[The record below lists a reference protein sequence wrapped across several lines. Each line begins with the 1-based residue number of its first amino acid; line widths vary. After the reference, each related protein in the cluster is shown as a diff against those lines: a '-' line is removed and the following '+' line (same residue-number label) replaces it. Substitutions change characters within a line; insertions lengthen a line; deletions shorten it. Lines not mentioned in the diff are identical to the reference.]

1 MLNMLSGLL
10 LQFFTLISGFI
21 LPKIVLAYFG
31 SQVNGLVSSLNQ
43 FLSYI
48 TLVEGGITG
57 VIVANLYKP
66 IVEHDDKKISSVLV
80 TADRFFKKIG
90 LLFIGYSVA
99 LSVAYPLV
107 FQTGFGFGYV
117 CLLTLILSL
126 NLLIQYM
133 FSLTLKTLLNADKK
147 GYIVNLTQTGI
158 VIFNIILALLSVMVC
173 PSIHLLRLI
182 SGMLFILQPV
192 VFGRYVRRH
201 YKLDRSAE
209 PDNSLIRSRW
219 NGFAI
224 NLAAFIHNSTDVTV
238 LTIFTNLKTVSIYS
252 VYGLVSTGIK
262 QLINACL
269 SGIAHTVG
277 QAYAKKDWKELN
289 QKLDSYEYVVF
300 VLVFFLFTVAAL
312 LITPFVQLYTRG
324 ITDTDYYQPLFG
336 FLLLASEALYLVKL
350 PHLDLAYA
358 ANKFRQIT
366 VPAYMEAGLNIVL
379 SVVLVRWLGLIGVA
393 LGTIAGMAYRMVFHV
408 YYTSRIIPGRA
419 QHIFYRK
426 LLLFATGAGAG
437 FFLCRRLMP
446 FYKVTLVS
454 WLAHAV
460 VYSVIV
466 AGMLSA
472 VSILFFKNE
481 VKFFIK
487 YIKR

>member
-312 LITPFVQLYTRG
+312 LITPFVQLYTMG

-454 WLAHAV
+454 WLVHAV

>member
-158 VIFNIILALLSVMVC
+158 VIFNIILALLSVMIC

-481 VKFFIK
+481 VKFFIQ

>member
-31 SQVNGLVSSLNQ
+31 SEVNGLVSSLNQ

-66 IVEHDDKKISSVLV
+66 IVEHDDRKISSVLV

-312 LITPFVQLYTRG
+312 LITPFVQLYTMG

-472 VSILFFKNE
+472 VSIILIKNE